1 MHIKIFQEL
10 QLVLQQQQAIFD
22 QLAVDVG
29 QMRQH
34 VSRTR
39 YRQADHPDVDR
50 LEDEVQ
56 RVTVRWENIC
66 SQVVERLKATELAC
80 QILMT
85 YRSSYDNEIQW
96 LDRVEATINNLRK
109 PEQLAPEEYQQH
121 MDMLMV
127 CGALLIIGIK
137 IVLSSVLLLWD
148 LTLLR
153 KQNIT

>member
-1 MHIKIFQEL
+1 M
-10 QLVLQQQQAIFD
+10 LQQQQAIFD
-22 QLAVDVG
+22 QLAIDVG

-39 YRQADHPDVDR
+39 YRQAEHPDVDR

-66 SQVVERLKATELAC
+66 SQVVDRLKATELAC
-80 QILMT
+80 QVLMT

-109 PEQLAPEEYQQH
+109 PEQLAPEEYQQQ

-127 CGALLIIGIK
+127 CGALLISFQKNFIP
-137 IVLSSVLLLWD
+137 SVVGGRRKYNI
-148 LTLLR
+148 LTAFHVY
-153 KQNIT
+153 